1 MDPNTNFTGT
11 ESLFKKSLLQDIV
24 QISCKT
30 KIITLVIIYIIDI
43 NSVFRSLQDTI
54 KTDIDE
60 ECNLLSQISIET
72 LPEISV
78 MMDTLKYYYDKLN
91 VIQNDMKYINT
102 KMASLKEKIKIKDE
116 IKILAALEDDIE
128 IAESF
133 D

>member
-30 KIITLVIIYIIDI
+30 KIIT
-43 NSVFRSLQDTI
+43 SLQDTI